1 MNLKEFKNHLEKLT
15 QLGFQLPSGE
25 LVPAHFH
32 VTEVAKVEKSFVDC
46 GGQFR
51 KEEKISLQL
60 WEAAD
65 YDHRL
70 HPEKLVSILT
80 TATKSLEL
88 KNQEVEVEY
97 QGDTIETYALY
108 FKEERFYLIPKQT
121 DCLAK
126 EECGI
131 PEEKVNMNLSDLPA
145 NTCAPNSGCC

>member
-1 MNLKEFKNHLEKLT
+1 MNLEEFKNHLEDLT

-25 LVPAHFH
+25 LVPSHFH
-32 VTEVAKVEKSFVDC
+32 VTEVAKVEKNFVDC

-80 TATKSLEL
+80 TAMKSLEL
-88 KNQEVEVEY
+88 KNEEVEVEY
-97 QGDTIETYALY
+97 QGDTIETYTLF
-108 FKEERFYLIPKQT
+108 FKDEIFYLVPKQT

-126 EECGI
+126 EKCGI
-131 PEEKVNMNLSDLPA
+131 SEEKPKKSLSDLPA
-145 NTCAPNSGCC
+145 NACEPNSGCC